1 MSETG
6 AIILNWLK
14 DEFPKATWEA
24 RESQTYNYATSK
36 QEVTELMS
44 ANIGGIT
51 LELKVN
57 KDLAVEIWT
66 KTPFKKASKVREVHL
81 QDPTSIEDLQEVV
94 KHTIKITT
102 NPYLL

>member
-1 MSETG
+1 MTETG

-14 DEFPKATWEA
+14 EEFPKSEWTSQEIPNYDYNTGKQSII
-24 RESQTYNYATSK
+24 ESMA
-36 QEVTELMS
+36 
-44 ANIGGIT
+44 ANIGGIV

-66 KTPFKKASKVREVHL
+66 KTPFKKSSKVREVHL
-81 QDPTSIEDLQEVV
+81 QDPTSIDDLQEVV

-102 NPYLL
+102 NPYLK

>member
-1 MSETG
+1 MTETG
-6 AIILNWLK
+6 EIILNWLK
-14 DEFPKATWEA
+14 TEFPKGEWV
-24 RESQTYNYATSK
+24 SQEIPTYNYTTNKKDVVES
-36 QEVTELMS
+36 MS

-66 KTPFKKASKVREVHL
+66 KTPFKKSSKVREVHL
-81 QDPTSIEDLQEVV
+81 QDPTSIDDLQEVV

-102 NPYLL
+102 NPYL